1 MNKAKNKKQVKI
13 TKDQTKTKIKDKE
26 NKKENIN
33 EKSLNWMQKTVDAVE
48 GFFLNIFK
56 KIGLKKFVEWYLS
69 HQEGMRYLV
78 FGALATLVNIVV
90 YDVFFYLFKVPN
102 ATSNIIA
109 WIVAAVFAYFT
120 NKMCVFNSKVS
131 TKKALLYEIVSFFGC
146 RFLTLIIDEAIMI
159 VTVDKLLWNAALMK
173 VLSNIIVIILNFVF
187 SKVIIF
193 KKGK

>member
-1 MNKAKNKKQVKI
+1 MAKNKLSRKKLNNTKNI
-13 TKDQTKTKIKDKE
+13 T
-26 NKKENIN
+26 NKSESK
-33 EKSLNWMQKTVDAVE
+33 KLNWMQKIVDAVE

-78 FGALATLVNIVV
+78 FGALATVVNIVV
-90 YDVFFYLFKVPN
+90 YDVFFYLFSVSN

-109 WIVAAVFAYFT
+109 WVVAAVFAYFT
-120 NKMCVFNSKVS
+120 NKMCVFNSTVS
-131 TKKALLYEIVSFFGC
+131 TKKALLYEVVSFFGC

-159 VTVDKLLWNAALMK
+159 FTVDNLLWNAALMK
-173 VLSNIIVIILNFVF
+173 VLSNIIVIILNFIF

-193 KKGK
+193 KKAK